1 MPFNNRKKNA
11 QAKFDSAQQAYQRNR
26 AACEQIADDVKDKFA
41 ALDEA
46 RMEASITLG
55 KVAIFLK
62 QSNPGKRGNTET
74 FGLTADQISD
84 WQNRSET
91 ASELL
96 ETMGGVGVGAGVG
109 AAGVAG
115 AWAAAGLGTAS
126 TGTAIAGLSGAA
138 ATSAKLAWLGFGAV
152 AAGGGGMALGVAVL
166 GGIPVI
172 PVVLAYGIMA
182 SRRVK
187 KFEEAVN
194 EALKEIDAAERE
206 LAQWRQRANLI
217 SLRTDE
223 LTDVTKE
230 LDRALRQLLAKYY
243 QDSQKSD
250 SALWRIVQSIWRL
263 LVKPCRPQDNQS
275 DVKAVASISNS
286 LEKVVDISI
295 TDEDGNLLNEDALK
309 DAYRAHLIRTRRQE
323 LSKAYDRLHEAIAIQ
338 EHDRAVRSTNHI
350 LSVVIL

>member
-1 MPFNNRKKNA
+1 MPFNKRKNNA
-11 QAKFDSAQQAYQRNR
+11 QAKFDSAQQSYQRNR

-41 ALDEA
+41 TLDDARLEA
-46 RMEASITLG
+46 NVTLG

-62 QSNPGKRGNTET
+62 QSNPGKRGKTET

-96 ETMGGVGVGAGVG
+96 KTIGGVGVGASVG
-109 AAGVAG
+109 AAGVSG

-126 TGTAIAGLSGAA
+126 TGTAIAGLSGIA
-138 ATSAKLAWLGFGAV
+138 ATTAKLAWLGSSAIPFVSGGVTLGA
-152 AAGGGGMALGVAVL
+152 AVL
-166 GGIPVI
+166 GGLPVI
-172 PVVLAYGIMA
+172 PIVVAFGIMA
-182 SRRVK
+182 RRKVK

-194 EALKEIDAAERE
+194 EALKEIDDAERE
-206 LAQWRQRANLI
+206 LEQWRQRANLI

-223 LTDVTKE
+223 LTDATKE
-230 LDRALRQLLAKYY
+230 LDRALRQLLAKCY

-250 SALWRIVQSIWRL
+250 SALWRIVQAIWRL
-263 LVKPCRPQDNQS
+263 LVKPFRPQDDQT

-338 EHDRAVRSTNHI
+338 EHDRAVSATNHI
-350 LSVVIL
+350 LSVITL